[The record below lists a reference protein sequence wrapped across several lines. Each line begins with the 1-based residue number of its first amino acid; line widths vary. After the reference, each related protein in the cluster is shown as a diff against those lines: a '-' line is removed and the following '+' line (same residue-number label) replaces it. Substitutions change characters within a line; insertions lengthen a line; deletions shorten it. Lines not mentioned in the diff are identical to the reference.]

1 MNDDVTSSDI
11 IQVEINWIPKP
22 ITSGHSFKNL
32 DDVTATLTSAL
43 LDSRITWNMK
53 IKHAKASY
61 FTKLEMTKTDVLNKC
76 KKVDYKRL
84 KLKLNKEEN
93 LIYLHD
99 TEFSFCIKI
108 LLYENWKR
116 LILEPLSK
124 QGNAKRKWK
133 SLY

>member
-1 MNDDVTSSDI
+1 MN
-11 IQVEINWIPKP
+11 
-22 ITSGHSFKNL
+22 
-32 DDVTATLTSAL
+32 
-43 LDSRITWNMK
+43 

-108 LLYENWKR
+108 LFY
-116 LILEPLSK
+116 
-124 QGNAKRKWK
+124 
-133 SLY
+133 

>member
-11 IQVEINWIPKP
+11 IQVEVNWIPKP
-22 ITSGHSFKNL
+22 ITCGHSFKNL

-43 LDSRITWNMK
+43 LDSRITWNIK
-53 IKHAKASY
+53 IKHTKASY

-76 KKVDYKRL
+76 KKVDYKCL

-99 TEFSFCIKI
+99 TEFIFCIKM
-108 LLYENWKR
+108 LLY
-116 LILEPLSK
+116 
-124 QGNAKRKWK
+124 
-133 SLY
+133 